1 MTWRLCGATVLLVAV
16 SACGTASSSTSPPA
30 ETSDGAQK
38 QARLSPARCADLVV
52 LGVRGSGQAA
62 DQNRGV
68 GKEVLRTV
76 TDLAGLVR
84 ARTGDSLRLEAV
96 RYDASGTAT
105 SAAYFEH
112 VDAGARLARRQA
124 EAVLARCP
132 RTTLAVVGFSQGA
145 NVVHHLADDLDAGIA
160 RRTALVA
167 MIADPQRDPDDAIRH
182 WSYAAEP
189 LADPGLLGPGR
200 PVADDV
206 RRAAISLC
214 TGGDEVCA
222 SGGRGVIGGRTS
234 PTHRFFYERPTT
246 AAITATQLD
255 RVLQANGA

>member
-1 MTWRLCGATVLLVAV
+1 MTWRRCGAAILLVAV
-16 SACGTASSSTSPPA
+16 SACGTASSTSRSTPDPDASRRPPA
-30 ETSDGAQK
+30 
-38 QARLSPARCADLVV
+38 LSSSRCADLVV

-84 ARTGDSLRLEAV
+84 ARTGASLRLEAV

-124 EAVLARCP
+124 QAVLARCP

-182 WSYAAEP
+182 WSYAAER

-200 PVADDV
+200 PVAADV

-214 TGGDEVCA
+214 TEGDEVCA

-234 PTHRFFYERPTT
+234 PTHRFFYERAAT

-255 RVLQANGA
+255 RVLQANGS

>member
-1 MTWRLCGATVLLVAV
+1 MTWRLLGAAVVLVAV
-16 SACGTASSSTSPPA
+16 SACGTASSTSPDA
-30 ETSDGAQK
+30 TSDGAPRQS
-38 QARLSPARCADLVV
+38 ALSSSRCADLVV

-84 ARTGDSLRLEAV
+84 ARTGASLRLEAV

-124 EAVLARCP
+124 ERVVARCP

-189 LADPGLLGPGR
+189 LPDPGLLGPGR
-200 PVADDV
+200 PVAADI

-214 TGGDEVCA
+214 TPGDEVCA

-234 PTHRFFYERPTT
+234 PTHRFFYERPAT